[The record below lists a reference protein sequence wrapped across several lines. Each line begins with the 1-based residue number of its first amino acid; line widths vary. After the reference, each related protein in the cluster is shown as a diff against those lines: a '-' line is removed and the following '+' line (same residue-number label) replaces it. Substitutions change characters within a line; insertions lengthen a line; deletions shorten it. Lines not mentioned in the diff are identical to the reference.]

1 MNNIDI
7 KLNDLAYWFN
17 AIRNLPENERTRA
30 LDAVWSGQLQS
41 KAWLVAQ
48 LKEHFPKNSNV
59 YIFGGW
65 IGILASMMFQ
75 HLPVKKIRSI
85 DQDQWCESIA
95 DMVNKP
101 YEMDGWRFKSVTHDM
116 CRYDYDWG
124 ITSDV
129 VVNTS
134 SEHITQ
140 EQYEEWYSRI
150 CPGSLVVVQG
160 NDYFSCSEHVRCS
173 NNLAEFE
180 TMNYVFNP
188 VFSGQFH
195 TKEYTRFMSIWR
207 K

>member
-17 AIRNLPENERTRA
+17 AIRNLPDNERTRA
-30 LDAVWSGQLQS
+30 LDALWDGQLQS
-41 KAWLVAQ
+41 KAWLVTI
-48 LKEHFPKNSNV
+48 LKEHCPANANV

-85 DQDQWCESIA
+85 DLDPWCEKIA
-95 DMVNKP
+95 DTVNKP
-101 YEMDGWRFKSVTHDM
+101 YEMDGWRFKALTADM
-116 CRYDYDWG
+116 CHYDYNWG
-124 ITSDV
+124 IPSHV

-140 EQYEEWYSRI
+140 EQYDLWYNRI

-173 NNLAEFE
+173 KNLKEFE
-180 TMNYVFNP
+180 QMNYVYNP
-188 VFSGQFH
+188 VFTGQFH
-195 TKEYTRFMSIWR
+195 TNEYTRFMSIWR